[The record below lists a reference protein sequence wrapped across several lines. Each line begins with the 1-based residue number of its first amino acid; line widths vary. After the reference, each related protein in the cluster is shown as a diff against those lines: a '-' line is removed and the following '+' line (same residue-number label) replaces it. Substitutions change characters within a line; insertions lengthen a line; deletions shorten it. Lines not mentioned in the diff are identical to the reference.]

1 MYYVYIIKSTQE
13 SHWYTGHTSHLENR
27 LKIHNSGKVKST
39 KSFRPWMIVYY
50 EEFPSRDE
58 AINREKFLK
67 TGQGRKW
74 IMANVKH

>member
-39 KSFRPWMIVYY
+39 KSFPCL
-50 EEFPSRDE
+50 P
-58 AINREKFLK
+58 
-67 TGQGRKW
+67 
-74 IMANVKH
+74 KHIDMDSL